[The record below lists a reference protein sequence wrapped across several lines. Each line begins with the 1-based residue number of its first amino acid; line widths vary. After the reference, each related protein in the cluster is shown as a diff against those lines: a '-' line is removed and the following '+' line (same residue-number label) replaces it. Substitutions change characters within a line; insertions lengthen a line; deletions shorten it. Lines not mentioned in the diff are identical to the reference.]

1 MFNKKGEGRYG
12 RQEINARNMAR
23 WIFANMT
30 FKFGQLIVCNLHR
43 NSNPEPALIG
53 LCYVY
58 IYIYN
63 SRERKFLNYVNGGG
77 CIWISL
83 TTFWKIDLP
92 FKLIIK
98 IFLIRIPILFGSKKS
113 IWNTRNKKKKYPSF
127 MQWKNSPA
135 SSSVNSDLPTT
146 LDSAN

>member
-1 MFNKKGEGRYG
+1 
-12 RQEINARNMAR
+12 MAR

-30 FKFGQLIVCNLHR
+30 FKFGQLIVYNLHR

-58 IYIYN
+58 IYIYTTAE
-63 SRERKFLNYVNGGG
+63 RENFWIMLMGGG
-77 CIWISL
+77 MHLNFSHNVLKNWF
-83 TTFWKIDLP
+83 TFQI
-92 FKLIIK
+92 IIK

-127 MQWKNSPA
+127 GKIPQLL
-135 SSSVNSDLPTT
+135 LPSILIFQQLST
-146 LDSAN
+146 LQISYVYTL